1 MLLHD
6 LIYFVLVYSC
16 WVVKRSK
23 SKKRAS
29 PSRRDQIRWCFEK
42 PTTSKLSST
51 RSLLLANLA
60 ESTERPER
68 LVAAAALE
76 HNLRRRTN
84 EEHPALADLLA
95 LGSHTDESLA
105 LGADDDAGT
114 FDAFEGDFRARGVE
128 VCFHDGEFFDWWVV
142 ELHAGVGAVGG
153 GVEFAVGEV
162 GGGHF
167 LLGDGRE
174 VVGEHA
180 GEGGDVF
187 EFGREAGADDVVG
200 GGHAFHDVC
209 VMFVNKIGGMIGSAG
224 YVPPLM

>member
-6 LIYFVLVYSC
+6 LIYFLLVYSC
-16 WVVKRSK
+16 WVVKMSK

-42 PTTSKLSST
+42 PTASKLSST

-60 ESTERPER
+60 ESAERPEG

-95 LGSHTDESLA
+95 LGSHTNGSLT
-105 LGADDDAGT
+105 LGADEDAGA
-114 FDAFEGDFRARGVE
+114 FDAFEGDFRARGVKI
-128 VCFHDGEFFDWWVV
+128 CFHDGEFFDGRVV
-142 ELHAGVGAVGG
+142 ELRAGVGAVGG

-200 GGHAFHDVC
+200 GGHAFHYVC
-209 VMFVNKIGGMIGSAG
+209 WISVLLVGSDG
-224 YVPPLM
+224 EG